1 LAGLALGLAGTLC
14 ALAAPAYPWLLAG
27 RFLQALGLAACSVV
41 TQTVLRD
48 CLDGPR
54 LTHYFVTLGTVLAW
68 SPAVGP
74 LTGQVLADGH
84 GYGGVLAAIAVVVAL
99 LLGAVAWRW
108 RETRPAPTGAVPL
121 AALARRMLTDGALR
135 LAVQRV
141 AGLNLLVFSF
151 YAAGPFMTGSLPGLG
166 FGWVG
171 LGVALAGSL
180 GAACN
185 RRLPATAGAAI
196 RVRHGLRCVALG
208 AAAQA
213 LAMAW
218 RPQPGWLWAAA
229 ALPVFIGYG
238 LAIPNLLGPAL
249 RRYGHC
255 LGRAGALFGLAYYSL
270 LGLGLAATSWLPFDT
285 PLPLSAAW
293 LAVALW
299 LLAARERD

>member
-1 LAGLALGLAGTLC
+1 
-14 ALAAPAYPWLLAG
+14 
-27 RFLQALGLAACSVV
+27 
-41 TQTVLRD
+41 
-48 CLDGPR
+48 
-54 LTHYFVTLGTVLAW
+54 
-68 SPAVGP
+68 
-74 LTGQVLADGH
+74 
-84 GYGGVLAAIAVVVAL
+84 
-99 LLGAVAWRW
+99 
-108 RETRPAPTGAVPL
+108 
-121 AALARRMLTDGALR
+121 M
-135 LAVQRV
+135 
-141 AGLNLLVFSF
+141 
-151 YAAGPFMTGSLPGLG
+151 
-166 FGWVG
+166 
-171 LGVALAGSL
+171 
-180 GAACN
+180 
-185 RRLPATAGAAI
+185 
-196 RVRHGLRCVALG
+196 RHGLRCVALG